1 MHKAKHYL
9 NKGFLPVLYYS
20 FIHSYINNGDIAW
33 GRINRTNLKKI
44 NSQQK
49 HVIQII
55 HRKDKFMDGKKLF
68 RESSILSVFQLNILN
83 NFVLMH
89 KTKSPTAPKIF

>member
-9 NKGFLPVLYYS
+9 NKRSLSVLYYS

-55 HRKDKFMDGKKLF
+55 DRKAKFMDGKKLF